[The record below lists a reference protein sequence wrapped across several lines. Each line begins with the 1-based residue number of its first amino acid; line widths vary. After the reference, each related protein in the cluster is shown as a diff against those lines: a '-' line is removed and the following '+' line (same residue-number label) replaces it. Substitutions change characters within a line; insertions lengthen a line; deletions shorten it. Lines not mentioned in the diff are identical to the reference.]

1 MITGRAFLQARFT
14 LYTTLFAMRTARF
27 LILVVLLALSSTSLL
42 ALERQPNAIYQGR
55 REALARELQGG
66 VALVFGNYEPAME
79 YQDFRQDE
87 DFYYLTGWNEPGAAL
102 IVSDAVPAHDGKPA
116 LPYREVLLLPERN
129 LRMEQYTGVKLDAS
143 SPNVTTITGVRE
155 IRSVRELPAILG
167 ERGLRSIWTQLDNPH
182 AKDALAFTQSTLG
195 NDQEVAGQDVR
206 DLTKTLRS
214 VKDPGEIKL
223 LRKAADASIKA
234 QTAAILAIQPGGN
247 ERAISGIITGTLL
260 ANGCERPSYPSIVGS
275 GMNAT
280 VLHYSADDA
289 DMQSGGLVVMDAAG
303 EYSMYASDV
312 TRTVPVNGHFTDRQ
326 REIYNIVLGAQR
338 AAVAAF
344 VSGKSTLYKSSRPTM
359 ADLRQQDDNSLDAV
373 ARTYIHTHG
382 KDLHGQPLDKYFI
395 HGLGHSVGIDVHDP
409 MDYSK
414 PLGPGS
420 VFTIE
425 PGIYI
430 PEEKIGVRIEDT
442 FYVDKDGK
450 LQDFIAGL
458 PHTAEEIEAL
468 MQKGHAE
475 QHH

>member
-1 MITGRAFLQARFT
+1 
-14 LYTTLFAMRTARF
+14 MRIARF
-27 LILVVLLALSSTSLL
+27 LTLVLLFGISSTALP
-42 ALERQPNAIYQGR
+42 ALERQPNAIYQAR
-55 REALARELQGG
+55 REALARELHGG
-66 VALVFGNYEPAME
+66 VALVFGNYEPPME

-102 IVSDAVPAHDGKPA
+102 IVADAVPAHDGKPA
-116 LPYREVLLLPERN
+116 QPYREVLLLPERN
-129 LRMEQYTGVKLDAS
+129 LRMEQFTGVKLDAA

-155 IRSVRELPAILG
+155 VRSVRDLSSVLAD
-167 ERGLRSIWTQLDNPH
+167 RGLHDIWTQLDNSS
-182 AKDALAFTQSTLG
+182 ATAALAFTQSTLG
-195 NDQEVAGQDVR
+195 SGDTVNPQDIR

-214 VKDPGEIKL
+214 TKDPGEIEL

-234 QTAAILAIQPGGN
+234 QTAAILAVHPGVN
-247 ERAISGIITGTLL
+247 ERAISGVITGTLL

-275 GMNAT
+275 GLNST

-289 DMQSGGLVVMDAAG
+289 NMQSGDLVVMDAAG
-303 EYSMYASDV
+303 EYSMYASDI
-312 TRTVPVNGHFTDRQ
+312 TRTFPVNGHFTDRQ

-338 AAVAAF
+338 AAADAF
-344 VSGKSTLYKSSRPTM
+344 VSGKSTLYNRKHPE
-359 ADLRQQDDNSLDAV
+359 DSLDGV
-373 ARTYIHTHG
+373 ARAYIRTHG

-409 MDYSK
+409 FDYSK

-450 LQDFIAGL
+450 LQDFVKDL

-468 MQKGHAE
+468 MQKGQAAKSHE
-475 QHH
+475 